1 MGQLEIAQERLDDAE
16 LISAIRMG
24 DDDEATSELFRRHH
38 AAALNFA
45 TALAKPSLAADLVAD
60 SFEKV
65 LTIIRRGRGP
75 ELAFRPYL
83 LTTIRRAHVDHVRRT
98 RLEVPVDDVED
109 AVSRSHVVESDGVDE
124 RLEAQ
129 TILRA
134 YRSLPQ
140 RWQTVL
146 WHTAVE
152 NEPLDRVAEVLG
164 MNANSVAALSFRAR
178 EGLRGAYLAEHLART
193 EEPECRAV
201 IDQLVKY
208 VRGVLPPRQ
217 SEQVSVHV
225 AGCLACTAA
234 LADLKS
240 VNSNLGAILA
250 PAILGG
256 PLSEKV
262 IAHFTKPASNDH
274 SWGLSLGIIAA
285 LSLTALLAFAVVT
298 AHRTTP
304 RAVQQPD
311 TPLVANQ
318 STEVPPTGF
327 ATPTPQP
334 TPLQTPTPVSTVRP
348 NTLVPLDSPSPSPVA
363 VSSPTSSSP
372 TSFAHQPL
380 PTTTPKAPIVVDVAL
395 GPPSRQQLTTGEPS
409 WFHLQ
414 FPVTG
419 SARGLV
425 IKARLTGISQYQVHG
440 EHEYGLWHCSDKIL
454 SSLAREIACTL
465 TVQPGR
471 SSHFALDVVPDG
483 SEPSTASVEALVRLT
498 SGRDPNPDNNRAAI
512 DFPAPAP

>member
-1 MGQLEIAQERLDDAE
+1 VDQLEIAQERLGDAE
-16 LISAIRMG
+16 LISAVRMG

-45 TALAKPSLAADLVAD
+45 TALATPSLAADLVAD

-75 ELAFRPYL
+75 ELAFRAYL
-83 LTTIRRAHVDHVRRT
+83 LTTIRRAHVDHIRRT

-109 AVSRSHVVESDGVDE
+109 AVSRSHVVEGDGVDE

-152 NEPLDRVAEVLG
+152 NEPLDQVAEVLG

-178 EGLRGAYLAEHLART
+178 EGLRGAYLAEHLACT

-201 IDQLVKY
+201 IDQMVKY

-225 AGCLACTAA
+225 PGCLACTAA

-240 VNSNLGAILA
+240 INSNLGAILA

-256 PLSEKV
+256 PLSEKF
-262 IAHFTKPASNDH
+262 IAHLTKPASNVR
-274 SWGLSLGIIAA
+274 SWGLSLGIMAA
-285 LSLTALLAFAVVT
+285 LSLTALLAFAAVT
-298 AHRTTP
+298 AHPTP

-311 TPLVANQ
+311 TPFVANQ

-327 ATPTPQP
+327 ATPIPKPTSLQEP
-334 TPLQTPTPVSTVRP
+334 TPIRTVSP
-348 NTLVPLDSPSPSPVA
+348 ITLVPLEPPSPSPVA
-363 VSSPTSSSP
+363 VTSPTTSSP

-380 PTTTPKAPIVVDVAL
+380 PTTTPTGQIVADVAL
-395 GPPSRQQLTTGEPS
+395 GAPSRQQLTTGEAS
-409 WFHLQ
+409 WFHIQ

-419 SARGLV
+419 SAPGLV
-425 IKARLTGISQYQVHG
+425 IKARLTGISQYQLHS
-440 EHEYGLWHCSDKIL
+440 EHEYGLWHCSETIL
-454 SSLAREIACTL
+454 SSLARVMTCTL
-465 TVQPGR
+465 TIQPGR
-471 SSHFALDVVPDG
+471 SSLFALDVVPDG
-483 SEPSTASVEALVRLT
+483 GEPSTASVEALVRLT